1 MGSILLFEIIFV
13 PFSIINN
20 IQLTWLA
27 TDIFQLLFL
36 ITSAIF
42 LGLFIWAIVLFVRE
56 RKKDPTSR
64 KYLPRFLGFLF
75 ALLLSVVG
83 LTFSLQWYIWFNI

>member
-1 MGSILLFEIIFV
+1 MFEIIPD

-20 IQLTWLA
+20 IQLTWQA
-27 TDIFQLLFL
+27 TDIFQILFL

-42 LGLFIWAIVLFVRE
+42 LGLLIWAIVLFVRE
-56 RKKDPTSR
+56 RKKGPSSR
-64 KYLPRFLGFLF
+64 RYLPRLLGFLI

-83 LTFSLQWYIWFNI
+83 MTFSLQWHIWF